1 MSKPYYESPLCSR
14 YASKTMQHLFSPDYR
29 SKIWRLLWIEL
40 ARAEHE
46 LGLPVSMEQV
56 EELEAHKE
64 DIDYEFIAAKEAEL
78 RHDVMAHIHA
88 YGELCPTARG
98 IIHLGATSCY
108 VTDNSDLIIYREAL
122 LYLRK
127 ELLQVMRNFASF
139 ADKYKDMP
147 TLGYTHGQPAQL
159 VTVGKRACLYL
170 QDFASD
176 LAELDHLI
184 STLRFFG

>member
-1 MSKPYYESPLCSR
+1 MGS
-14 YASKTMQHLFSPDYR
+14 
-29 SKIWRLLWIEL
+29 I
-40 ARAEHE
+40 
-46 LGLPVSMEQV
+46 PVSYTH
-56 EELEAHKE
+56 L
-64 DIDYEFIAAKEAEL
+64 IAAKEAEL

-159 VTVGKRACLYL
+159 VTVGKL
-170 QDFASD
+170 S
-176 LAELDHLI
+176 LI
-184 STLRFFG
+184 HIYSRS